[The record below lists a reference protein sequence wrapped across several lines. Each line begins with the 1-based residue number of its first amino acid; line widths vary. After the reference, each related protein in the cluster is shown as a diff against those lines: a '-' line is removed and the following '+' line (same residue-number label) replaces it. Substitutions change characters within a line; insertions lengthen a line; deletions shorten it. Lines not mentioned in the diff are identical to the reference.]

1 MPRPA
6 PAAKRRSSLTPLYA
20 ILGLIVLAGAY
31 VLYSQTQKGGGEAA
45 SAPVPVVMDPAALQR
60 LPGMSIG
67 RADAPITIL
76 EFADFQCP
84 GCGQWATFMEPLIKE
99 RLVNTGRARYVFY
112 DFPLSIHQH
121 GFLASRAGRCAN
133 EQGKFWEMHD
143 ALFINQSKWSFDDD
157 AASLFVEYAKD
168 AGVDEGK
175 FEQCLRSDK
184 YAQEVS
190 QSTKLGESLGVG
202 GTPTIFVNGQRL
214 ASVPRSYAE
223 FETQLERI
231 AGAGSTGAAAPAA
244 TTPATA
250 APATGAPATTAP
262 ATAAPTPAAP

>member
-20 ILGLIVLAGAY
+20 ILGLIVLAGAAL
-31 VLYSQTQKGGGEAA
+31 LYRETRKGGGEAA
-45 SAPVPVVMDPAALQR
+45 SVPVPVVMDPAALQR

-84 GCGQWATFMEPLIKE
+84 GCGQWAMFMEPVIKE

-112 DFPLSIHQH
+112 DFPLSIHKH
-121 GFLASRAGRCAN
+121 AFLASRAGRCAN
-133 EQGKFWEMHD
+133 EQGKFWEMHG
-143 ALFINQSKWSFDDD
+143 ALFSKQSKWSFADD
-157 AASLFVEYAKD
+157 AVPLFVEYAGE

-175 FEQCLRSDK
+175 FEHCLRSDK

-202 GTPTIFVNGQRL
+202 GTPTVFVNGQRL
-214 ASVPRSYAE
+214 PRVPGTYAE
-223 FETQLERI
+223 FEAQLQRI
-231 AGAGSTGAAAPAA
+231 TGQGAAGAPAA
-244 TTPATA
+244 
-250 APATGAPATTAP
+250 GAPAAGAP
-262 ATAAPTPAAP
+262 APAVPAAVPAAP

>member
-20 ILGLIVLAGAY
+20 LLGLIVLAGAAI
-31 VLYSQTQKGGGEAA
+31 LYRQMQKGGGEAA

-84 GCGQWATFMEPLIKE
+84 GCGQWATFMEPIIKE
-99 RLVNTGRARYVFY
+99 RLVDTGRARYVFY
-112 DFPLSIHQH
+112 DFPLDIHKH
-121 GFLASRAGRCAN
+121 GFLAARAGRCGN
-133 EQGKFWEMHD
+133 EQGKFWEMHG
-143 ALFINQSKWSFDDD
+143 ALFTNQSKWSFEDD
-157 AASLFVEYAKD
+157 AASLFVEYAKG
-168 AGVDEGK
+168 AGLDEGK

-190 QSTKLGESLGVG
+190 QSTKLGESLGVA
-202 GTPTIFVNGQRL
+202 GTPSVFVNGQRL

-223 FETQLERI
+223 FEAQLQRI
-231 AGAGSTGAAAPAA
+231 AGAGATGAAPAA
-244 TTPATA
+244 GAPATA
-250 APATGAPATTAP
+250 APAA
-262 ATAAPTPAAP
+262 TPAAP